1 MNWLNPG
8 RERKLRQQVRAAA
21 AGAKRA
27 GGLRT
32 KQTEYKWEQ
41 QWGLYEKVLS
51 RKSYSSKEVIESLRV
66 VRDLNPDASMAIW
79 NLQRLVNSGFEVK
92 AERPDGTVDDAMTEQ
107 LEALAKR
114 VGKLYGGGMDQMI
127 GVWTMAGYTSGGFAA
142 EVELTENLDDVED
155 IHVVEATSIDFLRN
169 KENQIEMVQKQSD
182 GSLKVLNPETVFY
195 YPLDPDVGDP
205 YGRSPLLPILQ
216 IVFFQVQVLKDLQRV
231 IHHQG
236 YERFDISIVEEAIMK
251 ALPDEMKHDAAEV
264 EKFVQLFVG
273 GVEKSFSEMEPDS
286 DFIHTDSVK
295 VSTAGGAGG
304 KSMDATRVIEVV
316 NQQIVSA
323 LKMLPILLGRNEGT
337 TETHGTVQWQIFVAG
352 VKSIQRTIKRL
363 MERSFNVYLQIQGF
377 QGRAKVTFNDIPVRN
392 EMQEAQA
399 EQTRTN
405 TKIIQVQQGWIDND
419 EAANDIVGHDA
430 VGTGQSAGNT
440 VLDQFRP
447 PTNSARMLGK
457 TRADED
463 AGDESN
469 IAFFGGTEEPWA
481 ESVAALT
488 DQAEDAFS
496 RFLAFQ
502 ADNYAERLKK
512 AGTPPTRI
520 LFEAQR
526 GIASGGPKA
535 FKEWVRK
542 YILFDRSEQLALW
555 DELGRDWMELVALEA
570 GEFNV
575 LSFEADVEFNPRDEK
590 MLRSLSDR
598 SRRDA
603 ELIQNVTDEEVIMEL
618 WDVVANGKYDI
629 NKGAA
634 AIQESHGF
642 SKKRA
647 KVIARTE
654 MIGAARTGQFSSDQ
668 QSGMVIGKTW
678 KSALQDRTRPGHQKA
693 NEQTVLFEEPF
704 VVENAKGE
712 EEQLL
717 YPGDTSLEATASN
730 IIQCRCW
737 YKRILEG
744 EEDKLKGGE

>member
-1 MNWLNPG
+1 MG
-8 RERKLRQQVRAAA
+8 D
-21 AGAKRA
+21 AKRS
-27 GGLRT
+27 

-51 RKSYSSKEVIESLRV
+51 RKSYSSKEIIDSLRV
-66 VRDLNPDASMAIW
+66 IRDLNPDASMAMW
-79 NLQRLVNSGFEVK
+79 NLQRLVNSGFEVE
-92 AERPDGTVDDAMTEQ
+92 ALRPDGTVDDAMTEE

-114 VGKLYGGGMDQMI
+114 VGSLYGGGMDQLV

-142 EVELTENLDDVED
+142 EVELTENLDDVAE
-155 IHVVEATSIDFLRN
+155 IHVVEATSIDFMRN
-169 KENQIEMVQKQSD
+169 KEGKVEMVQRQSD

-216 IVFFQVQVLKDLQRV
+216 IVFFQVQVLRDLQKV

-236 YERFDISIVEEAIMK
+236 YERFDISIVEESVMK
-251 ALPDEMKHDAAEV
+251 AIPAEMQHDDKLVAEFVSEFVASVDE
-264 EKFVQLFVG
+264 
-273 GVEKSFSEMEPDS
+273 SFSKLEPDA

-295 VSTAGGAGG
+295 VTTAGGAGG
-304 KSMDATRVIEVV
+304 KSMDATRVIEVI

-363 MERSFNVYLQIQGF
+363 QERSFNVYLQIKGF
-377 QGRAKVTFNDIPVRN
+377 QGRARVTFNDIPVRN
-392 EMQEAQA
+392 EQQEAEA

-419 EAANDIVGHDA
+419 EAANAIVGHDA
-430 VGTGQSAGNT
+430 VGAVQSTSNP

-447 PTNSARMLGK
+447 PTNSARMMGK

-463 AGDESN
+463 AGDDSN
-469 IAFFGGTEEPWA
+469 LAFFGGTEEPWA

-502 ADNYAERLKK
+502 AETYVERLKK

-520 LFEAQR
+520 LVEASR
-526 GIASGGPKA
+526 GVAAGAGSKA
-535 FKEWVRK
+535 FREWVENN
-542 YILFDRSEQLALW
+542 ILFGRSEQLGLW
-555 DELGRDWMELVALEA
+555 DELGRDWMQLAALEA

-575 LSFEADVEFNPRDEK
+575 LSFDADVNFNPYDENL
-590 MLRSLSDR
+590 MRSLSDR
-598 SRRDA
+598 SRRTA
-603 ELIQNVTDEEVIMEL
+603 ELIQDVTDEDVIMEL
-618 WDVVANGKYDI
+618 WDVVADGKYSI

-634 AIQESHGF
+634 AIRESHGF
-642 SKKRA
+642 SKNRA

-654 MIGAARTGQFSSDQ
+654 MIGAARTGQFHSDK

-678 KSALQDRTRPGHQKA
+678 KAALQDRTRPGHQKA
-693 NEQTVLFEEPF
+693 NEQTVPFEEPF
-704 VVENAKGE
+704 VVENRKGE

-717 YPGDTSLEATASN
+717 HPGDSSLGATASN
-730 IIQCRCW
+730 LIQCRCW

>member
-1 MNWLNPG
+1 MGLWDWFKPK
-8 RERKLRQQVRAAA
+8 RERKIRQQVRAAA
-21 AGAKRA
+21 AGAN
-27 GGLRT
+27 RT
-32 KQTEYKWEQ
+32 KQTAYKWEQ

-51 RKSYSSKEVIESLRV
+51 RKSYNSKEVIESLRV
-66 VRDLNPDASMAIW
+66 IRDLNPDASMAMW
-79 NLQRLVNSGFEVK
+79 NLQRLVNSGFEVE
-92 AERPDGTVDDAMTEQ
+92 AIRADGTVDDAMTEQ

-114 VGKLYGGGMDQMI
+114 VGPLYGGGMDQLVS
-127 GVWTMAGYTSGGFAA
+127 VWTLAGYTSGSFAA
-142 EVELTENLDDVED
+142 EVELTEQLDDVVD
-155 IHVVEATSIDFLRN
+155 IHVVEGTSIDFIRN
-169 KENQIEMVQKQSD
+169 KEGIVEMVQKQSD

-251 ALPDEMKHDAAEV
+251 ALPDEIKHNPE
-264 EKFVQLFVG
+264 EINKFVQQFVG
-273 GVEKSFSEMEPDS
+273 SIEEQFSKLDPDS

-304 KSMDATRVIEVV
+304 KSMDATRVIEVI

-377 QGRAKVTFNDIPVRN
+377 QGRAKVTFNEIPVRN

-399 EQTRTN
+399 EQMRTN
-405 TKIIQVQQGWIDND
+405 TKIIHVQQGWIDND
-419 EAANDIVGHDA
+419 EAANEIVGHDA
-430 VGTGQSAGNT
+430 VGTAQVAGNP
-440 VLDQFRP
+440 VLNQFRP
-447 PTNSARMLGK
+447 PASAARMLGK
-457 TRADED
+457 TRADEET
-463 AGDESN
+463 GDDSN
-469 IAFFGGTEEPWA
+469 LAFFGGTGEPWA

-496 RFLAFQ
+496 RFLAYQ
-502 ADNYAERLKK
+502 AEVYVERLKA
-512 AGTPPTRI
+512 AGTPPTRF
-520 LFEAQR
+520 LVDSSR
-526 GIASGGPKA
+526 GVAAGAGSKA
-535 FKEWVRK
+535 FREWVQK
-542 YILFDRSEQLALW
+542 HLLFDRSEQLALW
-555 DELGRDWMELVALEA
+555 DELGRDWAELAALEA

-575 LSFEADVEFNPRDEK
+575 LSFDADVEFNPRDEK
-590 MLRSLSDR
+590 LLRALSNR

-603 ELIQNVTDEEVIMEL
+603 EFIQDVTDEDVIMEI
-618 WDVVANGKYDI
+618 WDVVADGKYDI
-629 NKGAA
+629 NKAA
-634 AIQESHGF
+634 TAIQGSNGF

-654 MIGAARTGQFSSDQ
+654 MIGAARTGQFSSDE

-693 NEQTVLFEEPF
+693 NEQTVPF
-704 VVENAKGE
+704 ADPFLVENAKGE

-717 YPGDTSLEATASN
+717 YPGDTSLGATASN

-744 EEDKLKGGE
+744 EEDLLKG